1 MGRISACY
9 AICGV
14 AEDFPSLYAPLVES
28 PRVQRAKKSLARNIR
43 RRRVELAISQEEAA
57 HRIGVATRH
66 YQKLE
71 AGTVNVTLKTLVN
84 VSIGLG
90 ISLAELFH

>member
-1 MGRISACY
+1 MRH

-14 AEDFPSLYAPLVES
+14 AHEFPSLYASFVES
-28 PRVQRAKKSLARNIR
+28 PRVQRAKKAVAKNIR
-43 RRRVELAISQEEAA
+43 RRRGDLAISQEEAA
-57 HRIGVATRH
+57 HRIGIATRH

-84 VSIGLG
+84 VSAALG
-90 ISLAELFH
+90 IPLSELVR